1 MTSRMLIFCFLLIS
15 VFQCTPESTQ
25 NKWHLVQYYGTIA
38 GITQNFDRD
47 ICVWTIG
54 DSTVSIDMKKED
66 PFMKSMTSKHRYTT
80 IQGVRYW
87 EVDGLGSFIRSES
100 GDTMYLRAPCCDMI
114 DYTLVKE

>member
-1 MTSRMLIFCFLLIS
+1 MTYRLVIFCLSLTFFFS
-15 VFQCTPESTQ
+15 CSTES
-25 NKWHLVQYYGTIA
+25 NNEKWHLIQYYGTIA

-47 ICVWTIG
+47 ICVWTIA
-54 DSTVSIDMKKED
+54 DSTLSIDMKKED

-80 IQGVRYW
+80 FQGVRYW

-100 GDTMYLRAPCCDMI
+100 GDTMYLKAPCCDMI